1 MAKTDVILVKPI
13 SGLGGESDQVT
24 VAAGYARNY
33 LIPEGYAI
41 PVTKANKR
49 QLEVLQA
56 RKVARESREL
66 NAATELAASL
76 EKLLLTLQARTGED
90 GRLFGSVTAANI
102 STELKQQ
109 FDVDVDRRKIHLESP
124 IKTLGDHTVELRLH
138 GEITAGLRVKL
149 ESINQAAA
157 EQEATST
164 EEASAEASA

>member
-1 MAKTDVILVKPI
+1 
-13 SGLGGESDQVT
+13 
-24 VAAGYARNY
+24 
-33 LIPEGYAI
+33 
-41 PVTKANKR
+41 
-49 QLEVLQA
+49 
-56 RKVARESREL
+56 
-66 NAATELAASL
+66 
-76 EKLLLTLQARTGED
+76 
-90 GRLFGSVTAANI
+90 VTAANI